1 MNAYKDGMRS
11 KKRALMRDDAYAFEN
26 RKRKWMAKA
35 DPADDMGEFLVYQNV
50 CASFE
55 IENAVARMWNGPT
68 GWSRLPTT
76 ARSKRPTSWV
86 RELLF
91 DRCGP
96 AGLYGNGPDIRTKH
110 ERKLK
115 TSSSGTADDPD
126 RPAKLVAELEKTAQG
141 CIWLRSQWEELRRT
155 SSSPGDS
162 GKAPDR
168 FKAIRLL
175 GCQPA
180 DAAVDRTVAQIFI
193 ASHAMH
199 RGGKSTFEG
208 LLSDMHEPQL
218 ERFQR
223 SVKARWPELFEIDQP
238 EECRQILIDL
248 VDAHI
253 ERLNTQ
259 IAEFQ
264 KVADVT
270 AEQTITNLKCDS
282 TPEGAR
288 LRNYILRSRSA
299 FNRGVANF
307 RRHQKAC
314 EQADGRER
322 SGDQEPRRT
331 PEPVT
336 DWKDA
341 RAAGPAFA
349 REFAAGCADFTPPGP
364 PFARGGNEG
373 GVDLDWAFEA
383 GAALDRG
390 AEPTCGTGAASA
402 CDTAAG
408 TLCVCKPLSDLG
420 ETLEDKTDAKGQ
432 NTTNEA
438 IYERADVKRGGA
450 DFVWRA
456 PAHPLRRRLR
466 SIWPISDL
474 SADELVVQP
483 ATHPLSPRPRESFL
497 PLCRQCTKR

>member
-1 MNAYKDGMRS
+1 
-11 KKRALMRDDAYAFEN
+11 
-26 RKRKWMAKA
+26 
-35 DPADDMGEFLVYQNV
+35 
-50 CASFE
+50 
-55 IENAVARMWNGPT
+55 
-68 GWSRLPTT
+68 
-76 ARSKRPTSWV
+76 
-86 RELLF
+86 
-91 DRCGP
+91 
-96 AGLYGNGPDIRTKH
+96 
-110 ERKLK
+110 
-115 TSSSGTADDPD
+115 
-126 RPAKLVAELEKTAQG
+126 
-141 CIWLRSQWEELRRT
+141 
-155 SSSPGDS
+155 
-162 GKAPDR
+162 
-168 FKAIRLL
+168 
-175 GCQPA
+175 
-180 DAAVDRTVAQIFI
+180 
-193 ASHAMH
+193 MH

-259 IAEFQ
+259 IAEFE

-349 REFAAGCADFTPPGP
+349 REFVGGCADFTPPGPPFERELAGGCATSTPPGP

-432 NTTNEA
+432 NTTNEPNFDENVSTTEIKETA
-438 IYERADVKRGGA
+438 HVMANSDAFSGLDKGGEESPVLRTPRSKRERKRSEA
-450 DFVWRA
+450 
-456 PAHPLRRRLR
+456 
-466 SIWPISDL
+466 
-474 SADELVVQP
+474 
-483 ATHPLSPRPRESFL
+483 
-497 PLCRQCTKR
+497 